1 MKEHRLVK
9 KTIHPIYK
17 PIVWLLGFNPQARG
31 QTYTTDPHQTGPMPD
46 ASLSLNVMS
55 FNIRRGTAKDGR
67 NHWVFRRSLVN
78 EVLNRYRPDV
88 LGLQEAMDFQITEVH
103 RMLSGY
109 EMVGIGNL
117 GGSEGMHTAIFFDAE
132 RFSLSEEGTFWLSD
146 TPDIPGS
153 KGWGNVLPR
162 TCTWAR
168 LLEKNS
174 GQAFYFYNT
183 HLDHISQRSRKK
195 SVVFLAQRIHTR
207 SFPDPFVL
215 MGDFNARERS
225 VPIQFLKGK
234 AHLNTKSKGKGL
246 NPTPLLDTFRLKY
259 PDHRNPA
266 TFHGFRR
273 FFFRFRLDYIFVPS
287 SIRVQD
293 AKIIQLRRKKRYPSD
308 HFPLL
313 TKINFPPS
321 LADLN
326 SDRFSEETMPIP
338 KAL

>member
-1 MKEHRLVK
+1 MKGLGLVN
-9 KTIHPIYK
+9 KTIHPIYR
-17 PIVWLLGFNPQARG
+17 PIVWLLGFSPRVRG
-31 QTYTTDPHQTGPMPD
+31 PTHTMDLRSDPAPY
-46 ASLSLNVMS
+46 AALSLNIMS

-67 NHWVFRRSLVN
+67 NHWILRRNLVH

-88 LGLQEAMDFQITEVH
+88 LGLQEAMDFQITAIH
-103 RMLSGY
+103 GMLSGY

-117 GGSEGMHTAIFFDAE
+117 GGSEGMHTAIFFDAA
-132 RFSLSEEGTFWLSD
+132 RFSLAEEGTFWLSD

-153 KGWGNVLPR
+153 KGWGNILPR

-168 LLEKNS
+168 LVEKDS

-183 HLDHISQRSRKK
+183 HLDHLSQRSRKK
-195 SVVFLAQRIHTR
+195 SVVFLAQRIHAR

-234 AHLNTKSKGKGL
+234 AHLNTKAKGRRL
-246 NPTPLLDTFRLKY
+246 NPTPLLDTFRLQH
-259 PDHRNPA
+259 PDHRNVA

-293 AKIIQLRRKKRYPSD
+293 AKIIRLRWKKRYPSD

-313 TKINFPPS
+313 TRIDIPASVANS
-321 LADLN
+321 N
-326 SDRFSEETMPIP
+326 SDRR
-338 KAL
+338 